1 MAMETEWERRPILAL
16 GRRRRRRPTLED
28 RVIARMLAP
37 WLDRE
42 IARGFAPTLS
52 EAHAARANQL
62 AGKHTRH
69 AVARALDRLIDRA
82 EQPRR
87 AFLNPVVPPCRAEV
101 REAMPLILSIRTRLH
116 CEQPLDPQAIALLKT
131 LLSDYN
137 GPCYKTEAPGALAAA
152 LQRVL
157 EAL

>member
-1 MAMETEWERRPILAL
+1 MTMKAESEQNPILAL
-16 GRRRRRRPTLED
+16 GWRRRRKPTLED

-42 IARGFAPTLS
+42 LARGFAPTLS
-52 EAHAARANQL
+52 EAHAARAKQL
-62 AGKHTRH
+62 AGERTRH
-69 AVARALDRLIDRA
+69 AIARALDRLIDRA

-116 CEQPLDPQAIALLKT
+116 SDQPPDPQAVARLKT
-131 LLSDYN
+131 LLSDHN
-137 GPCYKTEAPGALAAA
+137 GPGYKATEPGALAVA
-152 LQRVL
+152 LQAVL

>member
-1 MAMETEWERRPILAL
+1 
-16 GRRRRRRPTLED
+16 
-28 RVIARMLAP
+28 MLAP

-42 IARGFAPTLS
+42 LARGFAPTLS
-52 EAHAARANQL
+52 EAHAARAKQL
-62 AGKHTRH
+62 AGKRTRH
-69 AVARALDRLIDRA
+69 AAARSLDRLIDGA
-82 EQPRR
+82 ENPRR
-87 AFLNPVVPPCRAEV
+87 AFSNPVVPSCSEI

-116 CEQPLDPQAIALLKT
+116 SDQPLNPQAIALLKT
-131 LLSDYN
+131 LLSDHN